1 MAREKITLLAVA
13 LAAGI
18 AVGWCRAGAAVWPW
32 LAAAAASLAVGAILC
47 RQRRRGAVAAIAA
60 TTLLFGAGWVTL
72 RRHYVAPDDLAARIA
87 DAPLLI
93 RVHGV
98 ALGPPVLRDR
108 TAGSMRLFDHRPPA
122 TYFSLEVRALV
133 SRHGDRTPAR
143 GRLLVRVEQTLAP
156 FRAGDRVE
164 TMGLVYPPSAP
175 DNPGAF
181 DYRRYARSL
190 GRAGMLQVGSRDLV
204 TVVRA
209 PRIGLGNAFLRLRES
224 LRRRAGGWLLANLPD
239 LDTDRAQRDALL
251 EALLLGRRAPEL
263 DGLDESFRRAGLA
276 HFLAISGL
284 HLGVM
289 AGFVLL
295 LARLGGTERRWHG
308 WLVIGAVL
316 VYLILV
322 EVRMPV
328 LRAGVMTIA
337 ASLGLAAGRR
347 MQVRGLLAASAAGI
361 LLWRPDQL
369 LSPGFQ
375 LSFGVV
381 LGLIHLAPLLRA
393 RWFGRPDTFA
403 ASSAEMLGQWLR
415 TTFAVAVTAWL
426 VAMPIALHHWGVMW
440 PLAAPFSV
448 VVLPVVA
455 VVLALGYLKMILAVV
470 LPSGALLLA
479 LPLSLGTDFLI
490 TLVRAMD
497 AVAIS
502 IVQVAYV
509 SVGWALAAETWIV
522 VWVACGARVWT
533 SAWMRRVI
541 RLAGLVIAV
550 WLVWFTLGQRIGPL
564 SETLRIDML
573 AVGDGSC
580 YVLRSG
586 GTTVIFDAGSAT
598 DLDAGRRTIVPAL
611 RRLGVRSVDAVA
623 ISHPNLDHYSAVLE
637 IVDAF
642 GVGSVLVTPQ
652 FLDVAVA
659 DPAGPVM
666 FLLDELAGR
675 YVSVSPIQAG
685 HARTFG
691 ACRWTWLSPEG
702 AAWHEQI
709 NESSMVVRIEAA
721 GRGVLLCGDIQR
733 GAMETL
739 MESRAVLAPDV
750 VELPHHGS
758 HHRTAEVFLGRMT
771 PRVVLQS
778 TGRTRW
784 KRTTGRWEGVLAGTE
799 HLVTARDGACWVRI
813 DRDGSIRCG
822 RYRVRSPRP

>member
-1 MAREKITLLAVA
+1 AAA

-18 AVGWCRAGAAVWPW
+18 AVGWCRPGAAVWPW
-32 LAAAAASLAVGAILC
+32 LAASAVSLAVGAFLC
-47 RQRRRGAVAAIAA
+47 RKRRRGAVAAIAA
-60 TTLLFGAGWVTL
+60 ATLLFGAAWVTV
-72 RRHYVAPDDLAARIA
+72 RRHYVAPDDLAARVA
-87 DAPLLI
+87 DAPLLV
-93 RVHGV
+93 RVEGV
-98 ALGPPVLRDR
+98 ALGSPVLRDR

-133 SRHGDRTPAR
+133 SRHGDKTPAH

-164 TMGLVYPPSAP
+164 TMGLVYPPSVP

-181 DYRRYARSL
+181 DYRRYARSM

-209 PRIGLGNAFLRLRES
+209 PRIGLGNAFLRVRES
-224 LRRRAGGWLLANLPD
+224 VRRRAGGWLLANLPD
-239 LDTDRAQRDALL
+239 LDTNRAQRDALL

-295 LARLGGTERRWHG
+295 LARLGGRERRWHG
-308 WLVIGAVL
+308 WLVIASVL

-415 TTFAVAVTAWL
+415 TTFAVSVTAWL
-426 VAMPIALHHWGVMW
+426 VAMPIALYHWGVMW

-448 VVLPVVA
+448 VV

-502 IVQVAYV
+502 IVQVAHV

-522 VWVACGARVWT
+522 VWVTCGARVWT

-541 RLAGLVIAV
+541 RLAGLVMVV
-550 WLVWFTLGQRIGPL
+550 WLVWFTVGQRIGPR
-564 SETLRIDML
+564 SDTLRIDML

-586 GTTVIFDAGSAT
+586 GSTVVFDSGSAG

-611 RRLGVRSVDAVA
+611 RRLGVRSVDVVA

-642 GVGSVLVTPQ
+642 GAGSVLVTPQ
-652 FLDVAVA
+652 LLEVAVA

-666 FLLDELAGR
+666 FPLDELAGR
-675 YVSVSPIQAG
+675 YVPVSPVRAG
-685 HARTFG
+685 DARTFG
-691 ACRWTWLSPEG
+691 SCRWTWLYPDGS
-702 AAWHEQI
+702 ARYDLI
-709 NESSMVVRIEAA
+709 NESSMVVRIDAA
-721 GRGVLLCGDIQR
+721 GRDVLLCGDIQR

-739 MESRAVLAPDV
+739 MDTNLGLSATVMEM
-750 VELPHHGS
+750 PHHGS
-758 HHRTAEVFLGRMT
+758 HHRQAEVFLERMS
-771 PRVVLQS
+771 PQVVLQS

-784 KRTTGRWEGVLAGTE
+784 KRTTDRWEGALAGTE

-813 DRDGSIRCG
+813 ENDGDIRCG
-822 RYRVRSPRP
+822 RYRVRSSRP